1 MSLNLMIEDT
11 LRSIDNFFKEK
22 SQKDIYMIY
31 IMLIA
36 VMATLA
42 YPFYD
47 LSVNEFKTVKD
58 KISNIKVKINSD
70 KVYLKVNTEAKIVK
84 LNQKIK
90 ELQNELQDNKENNQY
105 IKHKIETISSLI
117 YDERTWG
124 EYLNSISVKAKKHDI
139 KIINF
144 TNKYTDS
151 NNSFGHVLDIMLQVK
166 GNYSDTVK
174 FINSLEQSEL
184 VVDVHDL
191 SMKTQDKLNT
201 KLNIS
206 VWGITY

>member
-1 MSLNLMIEDT
+1 MSLNLMIEDA

-22 SQKDIYMIY
+22 SQKDTYMVY
-31 IMLIA
+31 VMLIA
-36 VMATLA
+36 VMATVA

-47 LSVNEFKTVKD
+47 LSVNEFNKVKD
-58 KISNIKVKINSD
+58 NIAEIKVKINAD

-90 ELQNELQDNKENNQY
+90 ELENELQVNKDNNQY

-124 EYLNSISVKAKKHDI
+124 EYLNSISVKAKKHGI

-151 NNSFGHVLDIMLQVK
+151 NNSFGHVLDIMLEVS
-166 GNYSDTVK
+166 GNYSNTVK
-174 FINSLEQSEL
+174 FINSIEQSEL
-184 VVDVHDL
+184 VVDLHDL
-191 SMKTQDKLNT
+191 SMKTQDRLNT
-201 KLNIS
+201 KLKIS